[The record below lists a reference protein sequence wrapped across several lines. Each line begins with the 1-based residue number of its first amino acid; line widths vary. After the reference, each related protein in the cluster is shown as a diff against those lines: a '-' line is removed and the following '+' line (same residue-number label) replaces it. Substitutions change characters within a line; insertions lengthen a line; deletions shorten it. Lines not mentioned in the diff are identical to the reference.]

1 LGGVRAKHPHVRWLP
16 IEKLHLTL
24 VFLGQTEA
32 SRVGALSEAIAEVA
46 AHLGPFGVRTG
57 DAGGRVGGR
66 RGGVAWL
73 RLADG
78 GHEVAQLSI
87 DVDDAIGT
95 NVYDARNAPRPHLTL
110 ARRATKGSLEELRG
124 AASSLELSWLVDRIV
139 LFRSHT
145 GPGGSLYEE
154 LFSNRLEGR

>member
-1 LGGVRAKHPHVRWLP
+1 MPQ
-16 IEKLHLTL
+16 EKLHLTL

-32 SRVGALSEAIAEVA
+32 VRVETLSEAVSDVA
-46 AHLGPFGVRTG
+46 ARHAPFPARTG
-57 DAGGRVGGR
+57 EAGGRVGGR

-87 DVDDAIGT
+87 DVDEAIGSNT
-95 NVYDARNAPRPHLTL
+95 YDARNAPRPHLTL
-110 ARRATKGSLEELRG
+110 ARRATEESLADLRRAAG
-124 AASSLELSWLVDRIV
+124 ALELSWSVDRIV

-145 GPGGSLYEE
+145 GPGGSRYEP
-154 LFSNRLEGR
+154 LFSERLGGA